1 MQRIIAAVI
10 KRNNEIMI
18 ARRNYGALKGY
29 WEFPGGKVEAGE
41 TDEECIRREIREEFL
56 VEIELEKFLGI
67 ETFEIQNNPYE
78 MAFYQVKLLN
88 DNIVLT
94 VHSETAWLTKEK
106 LKEYR
111 LAPVDEKFVKK
122 YCQM

>member
-41 TDEECIRREIREEFL
+41 TDEECIRREIKEEFL

-94 VHSETAWLTKEK
+94 VHSETAWLTKDK

-122 YCQM
+122 YCQI

>member
-10 KRNNEIMI
+10 KKNNEIMI

-41 TDEECIRREIREEFL
+41 TDEECIRREIKEEFL

-94 VHSETAWLTKEK
+94 VHSEIVWLTKEK
-106 LKEYR
+106 LKEYQ

-122 YCQM
+122 YCQI